1 MASSDMK
8 LKTLYVMKILLELS
22 DDEHYLTA
30 ADIDRELRT
39 YGLNSDR
46 RSIYNDIEVLERF
59 GLDIIKVR
67 GNRGWYVGER
77 ELELPELK
85 ILIDAVQVAKFIP
98 SKKSESLIKKLEFF
112 TSRYMAKKLKRHI
125 FLGNPS
131 RSEFQPIYISVD
143 TIHEAMSMDCRL
155 SFQYMEWTEKK
166 QVRLRH
172 GGNAYQVSPWV
183 LMWDDEYYYL
193 LAYDPSISDIKH
205 YRVDRMLNVRMLPE
219 LKREGKDIYEKYR
232 KGFSR
237 KTFGMFGGDDVF
249 VKLKCTNRMAGV
261 IIDRFGQDTMMVPK
275 DDGHFTAHVLIAR
288 SPQFF
293 GWVASNGMDIEIL
306 EPESLREEYRELL
319 GKILSQYHSAETEN
333 RVEKR

>member
-1 MASSDMK
+1 MASTDMK
-8 LKTLYVMKILLELS
+8 LIILYVMKILLELS
-22 DDEHYLTA
+22 DEEHPITA
-30 ADIDRELRT
+30 ADIDKELRA
-39 YGLNSDR
+39 YGLSARR
-46 RSIYNDIEVLERF
+46 RSVYNDIEVLEQF
-59 GLDIIKVR
+59 GLDIIKVP

-98 SKKSESLIKKLEFF
+98 PKKSESLIKKLERF
-112 TSRYMAKKLKRHI
+112 TSRHMAKKLKRHI

-131 RSEFQPIYISVD
+131 KSEFQSIYISVD

-172 GGNAYQVSPWV
+172 EGSAYEVSPWG

-193 LAYDPSISDIKH
+193 LAYDPGINGIKH

-219 LKREGKDIYEKYR
+219 HKREGNKIYEKYR
-232 KGFSR
+232 EGFSR
-237 KTFGMFGGDDVF
+237 KTFGMYGGDDVF
-249 VKLKCTNRMAGV
+249 VKLRCTNHMAGV
-261 IIDRFGQDTMMVPK
+261 IIDRYGQDTMMVPK
-275 DDGHFTAHVLIAR
+275 DDGHFTAHVLVAQ

-293 GWVASNGMDIEIL
+293 GWVASNGVDIEIM
-306 EPESLREEYRELL
+306 EPKSLREEYCAYL
-319 GKILSQYHSAETEN
+319 GKILLQYNETESGH
-333 RVEKR
+333 